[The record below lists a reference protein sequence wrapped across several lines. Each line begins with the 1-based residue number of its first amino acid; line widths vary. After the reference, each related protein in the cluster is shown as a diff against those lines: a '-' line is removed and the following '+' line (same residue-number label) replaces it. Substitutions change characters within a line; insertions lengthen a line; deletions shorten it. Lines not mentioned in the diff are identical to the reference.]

1 MGIKEVA
8 RQAGVSVATVS
19 YYINGTKNV
28 SPQSSEKIQRAIEE
42 TGYRP
47 NLVARGLR
55 TNENKMIA
63 VLVQDITSGYYNDV
77 LEGIAKV
84 LNQHDYG
91 VSLCITWSNPEYEL
105 RDFQQMIARQASGVI
120 MTPINSDCDFRA
132 LCPRP
137 DFPIVFMDRLQT
149 GTEADVALCD
159 NYAIT
164 YRTVG
169 QMIEKGY
176 RRIAYF
182 YSASLDNVST
192 TKDRLNAYQNALRDR
207 GIEVQRDR
215 IVFSRDPA
223 DSYALME
230 KLYAGKEKPDAIF
243 IASSQMSFGVL
254 RYVQDHRL
262 SVPRDVA
269 LVNFDDY
276 EWADITAPT
285 PLTTIRQPAN
295 ELGRAAA
302 KLMLERIQNPDSA
315 YRTIMLDSQLIERG
329 SL

>member
-1 MGIKEVA
+1 MDGDDI
-8 RQAGVSVATVS
+8 
-19 YYINGTKNV
+19 
-28 SPQSSEKIQRAIEE
+28 
-42 TGYRP
+42 
-47 NLVARGLR
+47 RGLHQLFQR
-55 TNENKMIA
+55 TICYAVFRFFLRRHTKGVVIPAGDLKSLEHTVKLLGDIA
-63 VLVQDITSGYYNDV
+63 ESHKTDHLSVHCVTLGPHLGFEPLPPANRTIHVGDTAVYTDHQ
-77 LEGIAKV
+77 AKR
-84 LNQHDYG
+84 H
-91 VSLCITWSNPEYEL
+91 
-105 RDFQQMIARQASGVI
+105 
-120 MTPINSDCDFRA
+120 
-132 LCPRP
+132 
-137 DFPIVFMDRLQT
+137 
-149 GTEADVALCD
+149 
-159 NYAIT
+159 
-164 YRTVG
+164 
-169 QMIEKGY
+169 
-176 RRIAYF
+176 
-182 YSASLDNVST
+182 
-192 TKDRLNAYQNALRDR
+192 QNALRDR

>member
-120 MTPINSDCDFRA
+120 M
-132 LCPRP
+132 
-137 DFPIVFMDRLQT
+137 IV
-149 GTEADVALCD
+149 C
-159 NYAIT
+159 
-164 YRTVG
+164 
-169 QMIEKGY
+169 
-176 RRIAYF
+176 RR
-182 YSASLDNVST
+182 VR
-192 TKDRLNAYQNALRDR
+192 KR
-207 GIEVQRDR
+207 
-215 IVFSRDPA
+215 
-223 DSYALME
+223 M
-230 KLYAGKEKPDAIF
+230 
-243 IASSQMSFGVL
+243 
-254 RYVQDHRL
+254 
-262 SVPRDVA
+262 
-269 LVNFDDY
+269 
-276 EWADITAPT
+276 
-285 PLTTIRQPAN
+285 
-295 ELGRAAA
+295 
-302 KLMLERIQNPDSA
+302 
-315 YRTIMLDSQLIERG
+315 
-329 SL
+329 